1 MLDLTTPVMV
11 LVGPDGWRGVFCGHV
26 EVNKPGRTLLVYTYP
41 FDTVAQCH
49 LYEVVGIA
57 VGHGNVYCYTKTVRP
72 GIAPCG
78 DFTGLH
84 GVVSAPVARRDNH
97 RPGEVLSY
105 GVQCLTEV
113 VIEN

>member
-26 EVNKPGRTLLVYTYP
+26 EVDKPSCTLLVYTYP

-57 VGHGNVYCYTKTVRP
+57 VRHSNVYCYTKTVRP
-72 GIAPCG
+72 SITPRG
-78 DFTGLH
+78 DFTSLH
-84 GVVSAPVARRDNH
+84 GVVSAAVARRDNH
-97 RPGEVLSY
+97 RPGEVLPY
-105 GVQCLTEV
+105 GV
-113 VIEN
+113 